1 MSQKYDVVI
10 TRDGRWWMV
19 AVPAIDGLTQARRL
33 SEAGDMARELI
44 ALETGVALESVEVDV
59 HVRLA
64 EGEEDL
70 AGRAAGIKA
79 ARAEAE
85 AAEARAV
92 AESARLARELAEK
105 NVPVRD
111 IGTLLDL
118 SYQRVSQLV
127 NS

>member
-1 MSQKYDVVI
+1 
-10 TRDGRWWMV
+10 MV

-33 SEAGDMARELI
+33 AEAGDMARELI
-44 ALETGVALESVEVDV
+44 ALETGEALEAVEVDV

-70 AGRAAGIKA
+70 AGRAASIKA